1 MEEYKNNLENSS
13 EQEAKP
19 EELASQM
26 ADTVNTIESID
37 EKPEDRREKENR
49 QEIGE
54 KERELEEKLWDELY
68 MCDEKVR
75 DWLEFCLKGYA
86 AEEKETGVKSDMKDH
101 FEQEIRDGHYR
112 DWYCGKGE
120 RPLFGEAAKEA
131 SHDDATRFLKDK
143 DFLRK
148 KEKLGE
154 KKEHLMDT
162 IKQTISRARYATD
175 EFKTDHPGVHYKM
188 FTDSNCDWFE
198 ARVDQNIA
206 DGEIEFATVDEF
218 PEKYGSNDIII
229 NMWSLTNP
237 KKNRYLKK
245 FSEKYGENAENDYEY
260 KLGEMPKESRDY
272 LLALTKNIVEI
283 AGNEREGWDLIE
295 EIDDGIMAD
304 KYRWTKVEG
313 NRIRQM
319 TKEEYNN
326 DHDYRQRLRDEDY
339 KAWKNDTGAL
349 PHESVDY

>member
-19 EELASQM
+19 EELVSQV
-26 ADTVNTIESID
+26 ADTVNTIEAID
-37 EKPEDRREKENR
+37 EKPEDGREKENG
-49 QEIGE
+49 QETGE
-54 KERELEEKLWDELY
+54 KERDLEQELLDEIS
-68 MCDEKVR
+68 MCDENVQE
-75 DWLEFCLKGYA
+75 WIEFCLKGYEA
-86 AEEKETGVKSDMKDH
+86 AEKETGVKSEMKDI
-101 FEQEIRDGHYR
+101 FEKEVRDGYFR
-112 DWYCGKGE
+112 EFYFGKDERVYTGE
-120 RPLFGEAAKEA
+120 SAKEA

-143 DFLRK
+143 GFLRK

-154 KKEHLMDT
+154 KKELLMDT

-206 DGEIEFATVDEF
+206 DGKIEFATVDGF
-218 PEKYGSNDIII
+218 PDKYGSNDVII
-229 NMWSLTNP
+229 NFWSLSNP

-245 FSEKYGENAENDYEY
+245 FSEKYGENAENDYEI
-260 KLGEMPKESRDY
+260 KLWEMPKESRDY
-272 LLALTKNIVEI
+272 LLALTKNIVEV

-339 KAWKNDTGAL
+339 NAWIKENSAL